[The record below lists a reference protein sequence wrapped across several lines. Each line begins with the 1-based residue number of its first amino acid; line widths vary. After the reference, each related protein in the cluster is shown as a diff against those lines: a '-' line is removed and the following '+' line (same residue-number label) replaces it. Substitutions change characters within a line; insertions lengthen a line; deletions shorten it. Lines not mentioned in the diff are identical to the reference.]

1 MLGNWC
7 DMIKLRH
14 ENSTVRDLGRVFVFA
29 VSLLCLSMMTSC
41 SENAPHSLRIEGLE
55 LVIKTVNDECIGSK
69 ATPEEILTEG
79 VLDIRFADSYTAF
92 PVIHNV
98 MPPAASEIVLENHH
112 MYLVGVNLEY
122 IVPPATGEATDLDQ
136 TLVDFLPDDFVYTAG
151 FVTVGE
157 TKIVPVDIVPA
168 DVVATIKAE
177 IGKNSEFLQW
187 FNSVKILV
195 RMTLEA
201 RLLDGRTII
210 SNQYTFP
217 LEICNGC
224 LLKSPPQSTCCTPGQ
239 PTVFGEF
246 LYPCRFGN
254 DEPVDC
260 RACCQYFGP
269 NAVDVSGKSLCEN
282 PVCGDGLCESPV
294 ESVDNCP
301 ADCS

>member
-7 DMIKLRH
+7 DMIRLLQNFPTAH
-14 ENSTVRDLGRVFVFA
+14 ELGRVFVLSVA
-29 VSLLCLSMMTSC
+29 LLGLLMCTAC

-55 LVIKTVNDECIGSK
+55 LVVKNINDECIGSK
-69 ATPEEILTEG
+69 STPEEIMTEG
-79 VLDIRFADSYTAF
+79 VLDIRFADSYKAF

-98 MPPAASEIVLENHH
+98 MPPAETGIVLENHH

-122 IVPPATGEATDLDQ
+122 TVPPATGDSADLEQ
-136 TLVDFLPDDFVYTAG
+136 SLSDFLPDDFVYTAG

-157 TKIVPVDIVPA
+157 MKIVPVDVIPA

-177 IGKNSEFLQW
+177 IGKSSEFLQW

-217 LEICNGC
+217 LDICNGC
-224 LLKSPPQSTCCTPGQ
+224 LLQSPPQATCCTAGQ
-239 PTVFGEF
+239 PAVFGEF

-269 NAVDVSGKSLCEN
+269 NAVDVSGKPLCEN
-282 PVCGDGLCESPV
+282 PVCGDGICEGPV